1 MSYYAGNQGC
11 FGKAQRDLHLYS
23 CKSDLQI
30 PTGWCLLCSDFQAAL
45 FSEMDCVDGETIR
58 KSIWWYWRGVY
69 EKEFE
74 LHQADFGSLRCV
86 VAICAWE
93 NEASEEYVRQER
105 DSSLHEWKVEEM
117 AALMPDFYAGKF
129 KKSYNA
135 APWAKAKNWKFEKF
149 YQHTLNFT
157 FVFEIWNL

>member
-1 MSYYAGNQGC
+1 
-11 FGKAQRDLHLYS
+11 
-23 CKSDLQI
+23 
-30 PTGWCLLCSDFQAAL
+30 
-45 FSEMDCVDGETIR
+45 MDRVDGETIR
-58 KSIWWYWRGVY
+58 KSIWWYWSGVY

-74 LHQADFGSLRCV
+74 LHQADFGSLRRV

-93 NEASEEYVRQER
+93 NEASEEYVRQES
-105 DSSLHEWKVEEM
+105 DSSLHEWKDEEM
-117 AALMPDFYAGKF
+117 EALMPDFYAGKF

-135 APWAKAKNWKFEKF
+135 APWAKAKNRKFEKF